1 MDCVDIDLA
10 ACLQQ
15 TVARSS
21 FEPDTE
27 SNEHQPDI
35 FTVRLIAVYLDSP
48 CHKDKN
54 NGYRLE
60 LHPLTSS
67 LLRGCRV
74 PPRSLMMLLIY
85 NQLNGQK
92 KSSVAQQ
99 GC

>member
-27 SNEHQPDI
+27 CNEHQPDI

-60 LHPLTSS
+60 LYQVPHLLSRLLCGSHRLVLLLAVLTN
-67 LLRGCRV
+67 V
-74 PPRSLMMLLIY
+74 
-85 NQLNGQK
+85 
-92 KSSVAQQ
+92 V
-99 GC
+99 

>member
-1 MDCVDIDLA
+1 MASIYSSLSF
-10 ACLQQ
+10 LQDNLPVR
-15 TVARSS
+15 VARSS

-67 LLRGCRV
+67 RGCCA
-74 PPRSLMMLLIY
+74 PPCRAIIITERRCLLC
-85 NQLNGQK
+85 G
-92 KSSVAQQ
+92 
-99 GC
+99 

>member
-27 SNEHQPDI
+27 CNEHQPDI

-60 LHPLTSS
+60 LHQDPH
-67 LLRGCRV
+67 LLSR
-74 PPRSLMMLLIY
+74 LLLIY

>member
-15 TVARSS
+15 TVARLS

-27 SNEHQPDI
+27 CNEHQPDI

-48 CHKDKN
+48 CQKDKN
-54 NGYRLE
+54 NDYRLE

-67 LLRGCRV
+67 PLCCADAVRLCALGCC
-74 PPRSLMMLLIY
+74 PPL
-85 NQLNGQK
+85 
-92 KSSVAQQ
+92 SVL
-99 GC
+99 